1 VHCFFIYYFYKV
13 LKAFRNRQYRIFLPH
28 GDKKVNFMET
38 KGRAEE
44 NKICPLEIAVN
55 TISGKWKIPIVWQIN
70 EGKKRPSEFLRGIA
84 KVDRRVL
91 NQQLTEMVED
101 GILGKQSFNEL
112 PPRVEYSL
120 TPLGKQLVGILWQL
134 NDWGKLLIPGEEK
147 HPEKDH

>member
-1 VHCFFIYYFYKV
+1 MQTKE
-13 LKAFRNRQYRIFLPH
+13 RN
-28 GDKKVNFMET
+28 T
-38 KGRAEE
+38 E

-91 NQQLTEMVED
+91 NQQLNEMVED
-101 GILGKQSFNEL
+101 GILTKQSFNEL

-120 TPLGKQLVGILWQL
+120 TETGMQLVEILWKL
-134 NDWGKLLIPGEEK
+134 NDWGKTLISENKVETRS
-147 HPEKDH
+147 

>member
-1 VHCFFIYYFYKV
+1 MQTKE
-13 LKAFRNRQYRIFLPH
+13 RN
-28 GDKKVNFMET
+28 T
-38 KGRAEE
+38 E

-91 NQQLTEMVED
+91 NLQLNEMVQD
-101 GILGKQSFNEL
+101 GILIKESFNEL

-120 TPLGKQLVGILWQL
+120 TETGKQLVEILWKL
-134 NDWGKLLIPGEEK
+134 NDWGKVLISENKIELQS
-147 HPEKDH
+147 